1 MQHKTFRWPTV
12 KSFFKKKMGTEV
24 KHVYLFKDDAGN
36 WTGSGLVEFES
47 ASVAEEAIKKMNQF
61 EFKGRKI
68 VVKVSTL

>member
-1 MQHKTFRWPTV
+1 
-12 KSFFKKKMGTEV
+12 MGTEV

-68 VVKVSTL
+68 VVKVSTLWDLFSLSLMQLQ